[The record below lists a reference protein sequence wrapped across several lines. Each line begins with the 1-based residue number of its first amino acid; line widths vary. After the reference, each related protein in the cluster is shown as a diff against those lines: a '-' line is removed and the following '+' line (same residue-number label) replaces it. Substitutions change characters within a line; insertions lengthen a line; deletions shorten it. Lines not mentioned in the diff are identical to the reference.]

1 MKNVL
6 IPNKISN
13 TEIVKFFK
21 SKNMDSV
28 VESSREYFEA
38 VNDMTSDYKYRPQLK
53 DLYRLYQIVYLNK
66 RTTILEFGS
75 GYSSLMFSASLSDL
89 KNKYEKQV
97 EKLRRNNPFELFILE
112 NEKKYMS
119 VTRKRINDY
128 WKKNKKLKPCKINY
142 KVSEVNMTTF
152 NDRICTEYKSI
163 PLCNPDFIYLD
174 GPEQFNVKGSING
187 FTTAHKDMMPMVS
200 DILKIEYFLT
210 PGTIILTDGR
220 GANTAFLRDNLT
232 RNWEYKNDIDF
243 DQHIFYLNDPSLG
256 EYNSAQLKFYKQR

>member
-6 IPNKISN
+6 IHNKISN

-128 WKKNKKLKPCKINY
+128 
-142 KVSEVNMTTF
+142 
-152 NDRICTEYKSI
+152 
-163 PLCNPDFIYLD
+163 
-174 GPEQFNVKGSING
+174 
-187 FTTAHKDMMPMVS
+187 
-200 DILKIEYFLT
+200 
-210 PGTIILTDGR
+210 
-220 GANTAFLRDNLT
+220 
-232 RNWEYKNDIDF
+232 
-243 DQHIFYLNDPSLG
+243 
-256 EYNSAQLKFYKQR
+256 